1 MLGRYL
7 LEIALSDYKLL
18 KYSPSLIASAALY
31 IVLKIKRKLPAW
43 NENMLVSVFLITLL
57 SQNTQNTKN
66 LKLDLV
72 QKNSAYYLKMLIK
85 NQVQKV

>member
-85 NQVQKV
+85 NLVQKV